1 MERRTGILILLT
13 ACLVAGALIAGCAQQ
28 AGPSAPAT
36 TQPTTG
42 AGAGIANPAS
52 VNCINIGGTL
62 EIKTDATGGQYG
74 MCTFKNGTSCE
85 EWALFRGEGC
95 KSGVA
100 ATPTGTTNAVGLA
113 NPASVNCEKVGGKVD
128 IKKDATGAEYGM
140 CLFPNGTSCEEW
152 ALFRGEGCKDASGA
166 AVTTTAPVIGMPNPA
181 AVYCGDIGGTS
192 KAVKSPDGSE
202 YGMCVFTNGTACEE
216 WALYRHEG
224 CMSGVSN
231 ATK

>member
-1 MERRTGILILLT
+1 MTAKKAGVNGSFFYSSSQYGAGVLMERRTGILILLT

-95 KSGVA
+95 KSGTA
-100 ATPTGTTNAVGLA
+100 A
-113 NPASVNCEKVGGKVD
+113 
-128 IKKDATGAEYGM
+128 
-140 CLFPNGTSCEEW
+140 
-152 ALFRGEGCKDASGA
+152 A
-166 AVTTTAPVIGMPNPA
+166 ATTTA
-181 AVYCGDIGGTS
+181 
-192 KAVKSPDGSE
+192 
-202 YGMCVFTNGTACEE
+202 
-216 WALYRHEG
+216 
-224 CMSGVSN
+224 
-231 ATK
+231 TK